1 MPEALETHSGK
12 PDHPQQAQKAAG
24 FMRTILIRGLIVA
37 ILVGSLLTLINQ
49 FERVMTLMPLNV
61 WKMGLSYV
69 VPFCVSVF
77 SALAVRNRSD

>member
-1 MPEALETHSGK
+1 
-12 PDHPQQAQKAAG
+12 
-24 FMRTILIRGLIVA
+24 MRPILTRGLIVA

-49 FERVMTLMPLNV
+49 FERVVATEPLNW

-77 SALAVRNRSD
+77 SALAVSPKSD